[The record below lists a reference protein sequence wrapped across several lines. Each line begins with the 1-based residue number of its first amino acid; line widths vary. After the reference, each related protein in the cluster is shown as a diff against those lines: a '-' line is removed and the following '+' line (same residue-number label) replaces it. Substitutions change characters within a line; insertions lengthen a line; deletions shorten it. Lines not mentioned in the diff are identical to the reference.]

1 MKIRKAQA
9 AGKQTVNALM
19 EGRCPICGLP
29 GVYEFGEIR
38 DGSCK
43 FCRGFKKKNFLGEE
57 RLVQDLDLQEGERI
71 GIALSGGKDSCFM
84 AGKLVDLLGAGKVS
98 AFFFYKPGITSEVA
112 RKNVHKVVD
121 KLGIELVTSTDERA
135 CARFRKNLGILLRN
149 PDPALV
155 RVALCVGCR
164 YGITENLY
172 RLGEKRGITKY
183 ISGASYLELAPFKE
197 ELLMKRSAGQNIDEG
212 FESLIMG
219 CPELNYGD
227 NLALIRRDQKY
238 KYKNNDTMNNNFG
251 ASYRYRLF
259 DFDNYFENIPEKVER
274 EVKERF
280 GWEKTDRSW
289 HFDCIIE
296 DFKDIFYF
304 GSLGYT
310 ELDFK
315 LAAMVRYGL
324 ITREEALEAAR
335 RQAQSIMYSFPAMK
349 SRLTRMG
356 LSYYVEDLAKLY
368 QNLTYLAY
376 EEGTDEE
383 FRHIS

>member
-1 MKIRKAQA
+1 MKMRKVQA
-9 AGKQTVNALM
+9 AGKQTVDALM

-43 FCRGFKKKNFLGEE
+43 FCRTFKKKSFLGEE
-57 RLVQDLDLQEGERI
+57 QLLRDLDLREGERV
-71 GIALSGGKDSCFM
+71 GIALSCGKDSCYM
-84 AGKLVDLLGAGKVS
+84 AGRLVDLLGADKVT

-112 RKNVHKVVD
+112 RSNVHKVVD
-121 KLGIELVTSTDERA
+121 KLGIELVTSTDEGA
-135 CARFRKNLGILLRN
+135 CARFKKNLGILLRN

-172 RLGEKRGITKY
+172 RLGEKRGIVKY

-197 ELLMKRSAGQNIDEG
+197 ELLTARSASQNIDEG

-274 EVKERF
+274 DVKERF

-296 DFKDIFYF
+296 DFKDVFYF

-324 ITREEALEAAR
+324 ITRKEALEAAR
-335 RQAQSIMYSFPAMK
+335 RQAESIRCSFPAIK
-349 SRLTRMG
+349 SRLIRMG
-356 LSYYVEDLAKLY
+356 LSSYVEGFAELY
-368 QNLTYLAY
+368 RNLKYLTY